1 MGGLM
6 GGYVSRCVGGWI
18 CVCRDMC
25 LQVDSC
31 QDVDVVE
38 LATVSYNDK
47 SNYINI
53 TNL

>member
-1 MGGLM
+1 MGGW
-6 GGYVSRCVGGWI
+6 VSRCVGGWM
-18 CVCRDMC
+18 CVSGGMC

-47 SNYINI
+47 SKDINI
-53 TNL
+53 THL